1 MPATVILLIALTV
14 IMAVVG
20 VYRWIVSHREDEYIH
35 IDDDPSGE
43 MIKNQREAASTL
55 YKIDRLGIILT
66 VLTAVYGVV
75 LAVLYLYQGL
85 NYRPAA

>member
-1 MPATVILLIALTV
+1 MPTTVILLIALTV
-14 IMAVVG
+14 VMAVIG

-43 MIKNQREAASTL
+43 MIKNQRETVLTL
-55 YKIDRLGIILT
+55 QRIDRIGIILT
-66 VLTAVYGVV
+66 VVTAVYGVL

-85 NYRPAA
+85 NYRPSA